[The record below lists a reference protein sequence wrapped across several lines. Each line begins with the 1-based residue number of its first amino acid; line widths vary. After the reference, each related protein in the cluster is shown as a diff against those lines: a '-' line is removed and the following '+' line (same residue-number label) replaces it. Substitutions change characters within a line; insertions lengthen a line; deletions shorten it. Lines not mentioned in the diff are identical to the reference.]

1 MPEPQSP
8 MNISVTELRRIT
20 NAIFDEWE
28 ASGKGS
34 VGLTSDYY
42 WNIPADRLYAIEP
55 PPIDSLDLGQL
66 TSDWEELS
74 AVGRSMDPVPSH
86 DLAHLSAVLRF
97 VASKVLP

>member
-1 MPEPQSP
+1 
-8 MNISVTELRRIT
+8 MNITVTELRRIT
-20 NAIFDEWE
+20 NAIFDHWE
-28 ASGKGS
+28 ACGRGS
-34 VGLTSDYY
+34 VEITSDYY
-42 WNIPADRLYAIEP
+42 WSIPDERLYGIEP

-74 AVGRSMDPVPSH
+74 AVGRSMDSVPSH

>member
-1 MPEPQSP
+1 
-8 MNISVTELRRIT
+8 MNITVTELRRIT

-28 ASGKGS
+28 AFGEGS
-34 VGLTSDYY
+34 VELTSDSY
-42 WNIPADRLYAIEP
+42 WNIPADRLYAAEP

-74 AVGRSMDPVPSH
+74 AVGRAMDPVPSH